1 MLSIKRSM
9 SPLQIGNIMLS
20 NRIVFPATVT
30 NYAYENGIVSEP
42 LIEYY
47 KKIAESRIG
56 LTIVG
61 ATSVSS
67 DGRPF
72 KYCTRVD
79 GDEHLEGLSILFKV
93 IKDAG
98 STPAIQVVHAGRQTS
113 SKITG
118 VQPVAPSAI
127 PCPFWQELPRKLD
140 QGEIERIEDQF
151 AEAAIQSKLA
161 GAELIE
167 FMAGHGYLINEF
179 FSSHSNHRKDI
190 YGGSLENRAR
200 FMINIL
206 AKTRE
211 KVGEDFPLICRI
223 SADELV
229 AGGMTLVEAKD
240 IALLLEENGMDIIN
254 VSGGVAESRPHRD
267 EAIEQGKFLELAKGI
282 KEAVQVPV
290 IAVGKIMAIYQAEK
304 VLKDGVAD
312 LVAICR
318 AIIADPELIPKT
330 VGNRVE
336 EIQECIGCG
345 ECGTSLM
352 KDDMRMRCNVN
363 ENWGSHWEFPTGS
376 DA

>member
-1 MLSIKRSM
+1 MLSFKRLM
-9 SPLQIGNIMLS
+9 NPLQIGNILLS

-30 NYAYENGIVSEP
+30 NYALENGTVSEP
-42 LIEYY
+42 LIGYY
-47 KKIAESRIG
+47 TIIAQSKIG

-61 ATSVSS
+61 ATSISS

-72 KYCTRVD
+72 KYCTCID
-79 GDEHLEGLSILFKV
+79 SDEHLEGLCILFKV

-98 STPAIQVVHAGRQTS
+98 SIPAIQIVHAGRQTS

-127 PCPFWQELPRKLD
+127 PCPFWQELPRELD
-140 QGEIERIEDQF
+140 QVEIERLEDQF
-151 AEAAIQSKLA
+151 AEAALQSKRA
-161 GAELIE
+161 GADLVE

-179 FSSHSNHRKDI
+179 LSSYSNHRKDI

-229 AGGMTLVEAKD
+229 EGGIMLVEAKD

-254 VSGGVAESRPHRD
+254 VSGGVAESRPRRD

-282 KEAVQVPV
+282 KEAVQIPV
-290 IAVGKIMAIYQAEK
+290 IAVGKILTLIQAEK
-304 VLKDGVAD
+304 ALNDGAAD

-330 VGNRVE
+330 VGNRME
-336 EIQECIGCG
+336 EIQECIECG
-345 ECGTSLM
+345 ECGASLM
-352 KDDMRMRCNVN
+352 KDDMRMRCSVN
-363 ENWGSHWEFPTGS
+363 EEWGSHWEFP
-376 DA
+376 A